1 MFFSFLLKF
10 KLVVI
15 FLLYKT
21 SCIGRLYT
29 GNIALYSNTFSDK
42 KNFSQATTMEY
53 LINQIFDMKLL
64 LFPLSL
70 FNRYELYNRDSF
82 TLQNEL
88 FYLSSEI
95 PNYLS
100 NRPGKLTQHIYE
112 RLKTA
117 ASRNFYITDIHPGI
131 FSVQGCEGPDD
142 HIHTISFGD
151 NTSYPSCDCE
161 DWQRFKLPCVHFAAV
176 YNTYPGWTWDMMGNP
191 YRTNPIFNADWS
203 VISPDLRIHA
213 PGSLNDVA
221 TQTTGANLIT
231 TCVPEFS
238 LTKINEQRRAAETPQ
253 VMASQ
258 CRGLLQ
264 QLGKLQLAHHS
275 KDSLYRLRSELK
287 ELISIFSAAPKT
299 KILFPLTTTA
309 PLKGRKQGG
318 LGSSQSVF
326 EQYNVKL
333 ITPKQVTLNKM
344 DVASGGTR
352 VVHDQS
358 SDIDTD
364 DDEVDGMYIS
374 TVGEEQIVEENEEQQ
389 QVIMTIPSI
398 QDSSSSTTTTSNLK
412 RIQDA
417 SHQYL
422 KDDTQQ
428 NTDEPAQKKL
438 RYSTTEAIQATEAIS
453 TTTTTAGTD
462 GSGGNNEGEILNA
475 PQITLEQHTV
485 EGDQGGKEVV
495 VEATDSA
502 NVMQFPS
509 NTTLSTVIDGQ
520 TISISLD
527 QVAQMALNGKV
538 SVSTTGVD
546 TGQQELLTF
555 TAPSSSVGE
564 EGGTLIISG
573 DTSENVEKDDDDTT
587 VK

>member
-1 MFFSFLLKF
+1 
-10 KLVVI
+10 
-15 FLLYKT
+15 
-21 SCIGRLYT
+21 
-29 GNIALYSNTFSDK
+29 
-42 KNFSQATTMEY
+42 
-53 LINQIFDMKLL
+53 
-64 LFPLSL
+64 
-70 FNRYELYNRDSF
+70 
-82 TLQNEL
+82 
-88 FYLSSEI
+88 
-95 PNYLS
+95 
-100 NRPGKLTQHIYE
+100 
-112 RLKTA
+112 
-117 ASRNFYITDIHPGI
+117 
-131 FSVQGCEGPDD
+131 
-142 HIHTISFGD
+142 
-151 NTSYPSCDCE
+151 
-161 DWQRFKLPCVHFAAV
+161 
-176 YNTYPGWTWDMMGNP
+176 MMGNP

-203 VISPDLRIHA
+203 VISPDLRIHT

-238 LTKINEQRRAAETPQ
+238 LTKINDQRRAAETPQ

-299 KILFPLTTTA
+299 KILFPLSQTI
-309 PLKGRKQGG
+309 PIKGRKQGG
-318 LGSSQSVF
+318 LGSNQSVF

-344 DVASGGTR
+344 DVATGGTR
-352 VVHDQS
+352 VVHSQS

-389 QVIMTIPSI
+389 VIMTIPSI
-398 QDSSSSTTTTSNLK
+398 QDTSSSTITTSTLK

-417 SHQYL
+417 SQQYL

-428 NTDEPAQKKL
+428 DDEPAQKKL
-438 RYSTTEAIQATEAIS
+438 RYSTTEAIQAADAIS
-453 TTTTTAGTD
+453 ATTTTGADD
-462 GSGGNNEGEILNA
+462 GADILNA
-475 PQITLEQHTV
+475 PQSITLEQHTEEGV
-485 EGDQGGKEVV
+485 EGGKEVV
-495 VEATDSA
+495 VDATDPA

-538 SVSTTGVD
+538 SVSTSGVD
-546 TGQQELLTF
+546 TGHQELLTF
-555 TAPSSSVGE
+555 TAPSSSVGDE
-564 EGGTLIISG
+564 TLIITGG
-573 DTSENVEKDDDDTT
+573 DTNENIEKDDDTS

>member
-1 MFFSFLLKF
+1 MLFFSSTITQLYLILLLNLIPIY
-10 KLVVI
+10 LVVKI
-15 FLLYKT
+15 FL
-21 SCIGRLYT
+21 S
-29 GNIALYSNTFSDK
+29 
-42 KNFSQATTMEY
+42 
-53 LINQIFDMKLL
+53 LL
-64 LFPLSL
+64 H
-70 FNRYELYNRDSF
+70 RYELYNKESF
-82 TLQNEL
+82 RLQNEL
-88 FYLSSEI
+88 FYLSWEI

-100 NRPGKLTQHIYE
+100 NRPGKLTEHIYE

-176 YNTYPGWTWDMMGNP
+176 YNTYSGWTWDMMGNP

-203 VISPDLRIHA
+203 VISPDLRVHN
-213 PGSLNDVA
+213 PGFLNDVA

-231 TCVPEFS
+231 TCVPDFS
-238 LTKINEQRRAAETPQ
+238 LTKINDQRRVTETPQ

-264 QLGKLQLAHHS
+264 QLSKLQLAHHS

-299 KILFPLTTTA
+299 KILFPMSTV
-309 PLKGRKQGG
+309 PLKGRKQG
-318 LGSSQSVF
+318 LVNNQSVF

-333 ITPKQVTLNKM
+333 VTPKQVTLNKM
-344 DVASGGTR
+344 DVGAST
-352 VVHDQS
+352 VQEQT
-358 SDIDTD
+358 SDVDSDDDDSD

-374 TVGEEQIVEENEEQQ
+374 TVGEEQIVEENEESQQQQQQQQQQ
-389 QVIMTIPSI
+389 QVIMTIPNIS
-398 QDSSSSTTTTSNLK
+398 QSTTSSAASATSSLK
-412 RIQDA
+412 RIQEA
-417 SHQYL
+417 SRHFL
-422 KDDTQQ
+422 KEDGTE
-428 NTDEPAQKKL
+428 DEPAYKKF
-438 RYSTTEAIQATEAIS
+438 RSTN
-453 TTTTTAGTD
+453 D
-462 GSGGNNEGEILNA
+462 DRGGKEMLNA
-475 PQITLEQHTV
+475 SQNITVKQIPV
-485 EGDQGGKEVV
+485 EEGGGGEVV
-495 VEATDSA
+495 VEAVDAA

-527 QVAQMALNGKV
+527 QVAAMSAKV
-538 SVSTTGVD
+538 NNSEVD
-546 TGQQELLTF
+546 GGGQEILTF
-555 TAPSSSVGE
+555 TTTSVAGDGE
-564 EGGTLIISG
+564 TLISSG
-573 DTSENVEKDDDDTT
+573 ETVDNSEHVQKHDTDTS